1 MNRWLWVSLL
11 LTVLAFAA
19 PLYLYYGR
27 PDLLRE
33 QIPTHTNAAGEVDK
47 WTPREQI
54 LPQWLILPSLMA
66 GFVVLTLVLPWLSPQ
81 GFKIDAFRETF
92 YFLMSVVAALF
103 AYIHLLLVLGGVEGV
118 QLDLTRWLL
127 GGLSLFFSL
136 LGNRMGKVQRNFW
149 MGVRTPWTLASE
161 TVWIQ
166 THRLTAWLWVP
177 GGVLLAL
184 LGFAGPSLMPMT
196 VCIILWIVGLLLM
209 ALTPVFYS
217 LWLYKRLEKQG
228 KFAVSPAPIP
238 EESR

>member
-19 PLYLYYGR
+19 PLYLYCGR

-33 QIPTHTNAAGEVDK
+33 QIPTHSNAAGEVDK
-47 WTPREQI
+47 WTPRDQI
-54 LPQWLILPSLMA
+54 LPQWLLLPGVMA
-66 GFVVLTLVLPWLSPQ
+66 FFVLLTLVLPWLSPQ
-81 GFKIDAFRETF
+81 GFKVDTFRETF
-92 YFLMSVVAALF
+92 YFLMAVVAALF
-103 AYIHLLLVLGGVEGV
+103 GYIQLLLVLGGIEGV
-118 QLDLTRWLL
+118 QLGSTRWML

-136 LGNRMGKVQRNFW
+136 LGNRLGKVQRNFW

-177 GGVLLAL
+177 GGLLLAL

-196 VCIILWIVGLLLM
+196 VCVILWIVGLLLM

-228 KFAVSPAPIP
+228 KFTVPPAPFP